1 MDPNNQDPTIAVF
14 SSQLQ
19 ALHED
24 VTEIKEALS
33 NLSAAITKLALVEE
47 RQTRASSAIERAFT
61 GIDKLESRI
70 AVLERDQNSDSTKLE
85 GAAKWVDRAVVAL
98 VTGTLMFV
106 AKHVGLI

>member
-33 NLSAAITKLALVEE
+33 NLSTAITKLALVEE
-47 RQTRASSAIERAFT
+47 RQTHASSAIERAFT
-61 GIDKLESRI
+61 GIDKLELRI
-70 AVLERDQNSDSTKLE
+70 AVLERDQNSGSTRWE
-85 GAAKWVDRAVVAL
+85 GTAKWVDRAVVAL
-98 VTGTLMFV
+98 VTGTLVFI
-106 AKHVGLI
+106 ARQTGLM